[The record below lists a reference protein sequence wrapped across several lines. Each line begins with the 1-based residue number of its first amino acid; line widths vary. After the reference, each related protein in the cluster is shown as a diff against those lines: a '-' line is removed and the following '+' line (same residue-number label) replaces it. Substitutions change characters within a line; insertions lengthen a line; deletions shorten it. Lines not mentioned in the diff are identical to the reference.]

1 MEKSIKITVEVPNE
15 KKIVNPSPGSFIR
28 LEGRIYKA
36 IATDQY
42 SCAGCCFFQEKTRSI
57 GCHIPVSVNCDKK
70 VFKDVTD
77 DIADMEIE
85 LIDDPAGKNS
95 TWPLVLFCLAFWTTV
110 IILLIN

>member
-1 MEKSIKITVEVPNE
+1 MEKSIKITVEVPDE
-15 KKIVNPSPGSFIR
+15 KKKADPSPGSFIR

-95 TWPLVLFCLAFWTTV
+95 IWPLVLFCLAFWTTV